1 METKG
6 NNLPADPRQ
15 WVKDL
20 EAIWQ
25 ARDGVEAAKG
35 FTEDAVQVWG
45 TNQRQTGPELATRP
59 AKWFAYA
66 KDLNITKKYLAHSD
80 DTIVASWNSTYTHP
94 ETGQKVFERGI
105 EYFVFREGLVAEQH
119 AWQHS
124 WNEGDVSS
132 TGDISTD

>member
-66 KDLNITKKYLAHSD
+66 KDLNIKSD
-80 DTIVASWNSTYTHP
+80 TAKPSCG
-94 ETGQKVFERGI
+94 TG
-105 EYFVFREGLVAEQH
+105 FRKNYGL
-119 AWQHS
+119 
-124 WNEGDVSS
+124 G
-132 TGDISTD
+132 

>member
-1 METKG
+1 
-6 NNLPADPRQ
+6 
-15 WVKDL
+15 
-20 EAIWQ
+20 
-25 ARDGVEAAKG
+25 
-35 FTEDAVQVWG
+35 
-45 TNQRQTGPELATRP
+45 
-59 AKWFAYA
+59 
-66 KDLNITKKYLAHSD
+66 LAHSD

-94 ETGQKVFERGI
+94 ETGKKVFERGI